1 MINKNIILRIIFE
14 IFLLTRFNN
23 EICWIHSKET
33 TKVRSA
39 RNYEVKQF
47 DGMNSFSISVGF
59 LLSFPSFFFFFFFL
73 VIVKSEKRMLDK
85 PEKTVEKKK
94 IDAHLEVLPTK
105 RYRCRRQNIDK
116 FNFIYRYKRYKVERN
131 TRSGN
136 SRENVSR

>member
-1 MINKNIILRIIFE
+1 M
-14 IFLLTRFNN
+14 
-23 EICWIHSKET
+23 
-33 TKVRSA
+33 RSA

-47 DGMNSFSISVGF
+47 DGVNSFSISVGF
-59 LLSFPSFFFFFFFL
+59 LLSFPSFFFFFFSSDR
-73 VIVKSEKRMLDK
+73 KKREKNARQARNSR
-85 PEKTVEKKK
+85 KKK

>member
-23 EICWIHSKET
+23 EICWIHSK
-33 TKVRSA
+33 
-39 RNYEVKQF
+39 RNNKGEKCKKLWSKAIRWDEFIF
-47 DGMNSFSISVGF
+47 DKCRFSSF
-59 LLSFPSFFFFFFFL
+59 FPFFFFFFL

-85 PEKTVEKKK
+85 PETVEKKK